1 MGKYFG
7 TDGIRG
13 IAFEK
18 LNAELAFKVG
28 LAIGKVVKPKQIV
41 IGTDTRQSNNMLAY
55 SLASGAMSQGVD
67 VLFAGVV
74 STPMIAYYS
83 EMHQIIGVMITASHN
98 PYYDNGIKVFDKG
111 FKTVDELELKI
122 EAVMDHGPFDVLD
135 KWGNLTLTEEV
146 EKLYLAF
153 YEKLGLKP
161 SKLSIVYDSAHGASY
176 QISNKLFN
184 KYHKHTHQINNQPD
198 GLNINVE
205 CGSTHM
211 EMIANVVKSRKA
223 DIGFAFDG
231 DADRCLVVNSKGEV
245 VDGDQMIYLFATYLK
260 AKGELPKN
268 HVVLTKM
275 SNPGMLKKLKD
286 NGISYSLTDVGD
298 KYVFKEMNDH
308 GYGLGGEASGHII
321 LNHIMHSGDGV
332 LSALY
337 LLKIIEESGKTL
349 DELLGEIKLYPLKM
363 INIKNVDKGVLK
375 RDSVINLLE
384 DVKKILKDDYL
395 LLVRPSGTEPLI
407 RVTMSYQDE
416 KVLDREINRIVELI
430 KKEGSV

>member
-13 IAFEK
+13 VAFEK

-98 PYYDNGIKVFDKG
+98 PYYDNGIKIFDKG

-146 EKLYLAF
+146 EKLYLSF

-176 QISNKLFN
+176 QISNKLFK

-416 KVLDREINRIVELI
+416 VVLDREINRIVELI

>member
-13 IAFEK
+13 VAFEK
-18 LNAELAFKVG
+18 LTAELAFKVG
-28 LAIGKVVKPKQIV
+28 LAIGKVIHPKQIV

-83 EMHQIIGVMITASHN
+83 EIHQIIGVMITASHN
-98 PYYDNGIKVFDKG
+98 PYYDNGIKIFDKG
-111 FKTVDELELKI
+111 FKTVDELELKLENI
-122 EAVMDHGPFDVLD
+122 IDNGPFDVLE
-135 KWGNLTLTEEV
+135 KWGNLNITEAV
-146 EKLYLAF
+146 EKLYIAF
-153 YEKLGLKP
+153 YDKLGLKP
-161 SKLSIVYDSAHGASY
+161 SNLSIVYDSAHGANY
-176 QISNKLFN
+176 QIAKKLFDQ
-184 KYHKHTHQINNQPD
+184 YHKNAFQINNQPD
-198 GLNINVE
+198 GLNINVG

-211 EMIANVVKSRKA
+211 EMISEVVKSRKA

-231 DADRCLVVNSKGEV
+231 DADRCLVVNKKGEV
-245 VDGDQMIYLFATYLK
+245 VDGDQMIYLFATHLK
-260 AKGELPKN
+260 SKGELPKN

-321 LNHIMHSGDGV
+321 LNHIMHSGDGL

-337 LLKIIEESGKTL
+337 LLKIIQESGKTL
-349 DELLGEIKLYPLKM
+349 EELLGDIHLYPLKM

-375 RDSVINLLE
+375 RDSVVALLE
-384 DVKKILKDDYL
+384 DVKKVLNDDYL

-416 KVLDREINRIVELI
+416 VVLDREINRIVDLI

>member
-13 IAFEK
+13 VAFEK
-18 LNAELAFKVG
+18 LTAELAFKVG

-55 SLASGAMSQGVD
+55 SLASGAMSQSVD

-98 PYYDNGIKVFDKG
+98 PYYDNGIKIFDKG
-111 FKTVDELELKI
+111 FKTLDELELKI
-122 EAVMDHGPFDVLD
+122 EHSIDHGPWEVLET
-135 KWGNLTLTEEV
+135 WGKLSITDQV
-146 EKLYLAF
+146 EKLYIEF
-153 YEKLGLKP
+153 YEKLGLNS
-161 SKLSIVYDSAHGASY
+161 SKLSIVYDSAHGANY
-176 QISNKLFN
+176 LISKKLFD
-184 KYHKHTHQINNQPD
+184 KYHPNAVQINNQPD
-198 GLNINVE
+198 GLNINVD
-205 CGSTHM
+205 CGSTHID
-211 EMIANVVKSRKA
+211 MISNYVLKSNA

-231 DADRCLVVNSKGEV
+231 DGDRCLVVNKKGEL
-245 VDGDQMIYLFATYLK
+245 VDGDQMLYVLATYLK
-260 AKGELPKN
+260 AKGQLPKN
-268 HVVLTKM
+268 HLVLTKM

-286 NGISYSLTDVGD
+286 KGISYSLTDVGD

-321 LNHIMHSGDGV
+321 LNHIMHSGDGL

-337 LLKIIEESGKTL
+337 LLKIIEESGQSL
-349 DELLGEIKLYPLKM
+349 EALLGDIQLYPLKM

-375 RDSVINLLE
+375 RDSVVAL
-384 DVKKILKDDYL
+384 LKDVEHVLKEDYL

-407 RVTMSYQDE
+407 RVTMSYLDE
-416 KVLDREINRIVELI
+416 TVLDQQINRIVDLI

>member
-13 IAFEK
+13 VAFEK
-18 LNAELAFKVG
+18 LTAELAFKVG
-28 LAIGKVVKPKQIV
+28 LAIGKVVKPRQIV

-83 EMHQIIGVMITASHN
+83 EAHQIIGVMITASHN
-98 PYYDNGIKVFDKG
+98 PYYDNGIKIFDKG
-111 FKTVDELELKI
+111 FKTLDELELKLEDI
-122 EAVMDHGPFDVLD
+122 IDHGPFDVLD
-135 KWGNLTLTEEV
+135 KWGGLNLTEDV
-146 EKLYLAF
+146 EKLYIEF

-161 SKLSIVYDSAHGASY
+161 SKLNIIYDSAHGANY
-176 QISNKLFN
+176 IIANKLFN
-184 KYHKHTHQINNQPD
+184 KYHKNAIQINNQPD
-198 GLNINVE
+198 GLNINVD

-211 EMIANVVKSRKA
+211 EMISHVVTTKKA

-231 DADRCLVVNSKGEV
+231 DGDRCLVINKKGEV
-245 VDGDQMIYLFATYLK
+245 VDGDQMVYLFATYLK

-286 NGISYSLTDVGD
+286 NGITYSLTDVGD

-321 LNHIMHSGDGV
+321 LNHIMHSGDGL

-349 DELLGEIKLYPLKM
+349 EALLGDIHLYPLKI
-363 INIKNVDKGVLK
+363 INVKNVDKAVLK
-375 RDSVINLLE
+375 RDSVVTLLE
-384 DVKKILKDDYL
+384 DVKNVLKDDYL

-416 KVLDREINRIVELI
+416 VVLDREINRIVDLI

>member
-13 IAFEK
+13 VAFEK

-98 PYYDNGIKVFDKG
+98 PYYDNGIKIFDKG

-260 AKGELPKN
+260 SKGELPKN

-384 DVKKILKDDYL
+384 DVKKILNDDYL